1 MSGGREGSTLCFT
14 GVGVSAVTLEKPMM
28 LTGVFL
34 DVRWLDF
41 CDSTTAGT
49 KHKAI
54 RTQPAS
60 A

>member
-1 MSGGREGSTLCFT
+1 MCFT